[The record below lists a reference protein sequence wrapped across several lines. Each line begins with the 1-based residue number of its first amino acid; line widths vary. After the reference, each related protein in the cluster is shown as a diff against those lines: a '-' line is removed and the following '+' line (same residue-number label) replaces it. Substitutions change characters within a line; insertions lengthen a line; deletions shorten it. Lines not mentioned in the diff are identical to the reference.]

1 MWWPAS
7 LESGTARHYPRGEVI
22 FHTGEHA
29 GFGYLV
35 VAGKVAMGRTTP
47 TGRER
52 LMTLFLPGD
61 PFGITSNSLPDR
73 HDVIEDIVAK
83 GDRVWAVWS
92 LKAIHR

>member
-1 MWWPAS
+1 
-7 LESGTARHYPRGEVI
+7 
-22 FHTGEHA
+22 
-29 GFGYLV
+29 
-35 VAGKVAMGRTTP
+35 MGRTTP